1 MKWPDDVEKDLKKM
15 KVKGW
20 IEKMRSR
27 EQWRLVVEE
36 TKAHP
41 GLQRRVVGRWAGSYR
56 KRDFE
61 HLLSLTDSF
70 TWEELPTIDPN
81 TGYVTRAGYIPIIQ
95 KLTKILPTFILGFHI
110 IQSTFRVVLY
120 HDMVLTSWYPFDTSE
135 SPVYEIVN
143 LTQVIASIIPI
154 CMFFGFQS
162 LYATLTCVACSQL
175 EKLRA
180 ALLDIRQTHVT
191 AERDCGAQA
200 DLLEAHG
207 QARASEELYVKE
219 MEDTVNI
226 PNCGLFLI
234 LLSGMCFGAMSAITA
249 ESVRD
254 AAWGCDWVGTPVPFQ
269 RCLAFII
276 ATANKEFTLTA
287 GKFVPVSNKTMINL
301 SMTVYAKLPSV
312 SVDRLLLPQSED
324 VFARSEAGIVGS
336 DLFPVR
342 HELKIFMKKFRL
354 LMGTLLHVW
363 MYTSLRYR
371 KREVQNLLNLTNSF
385 IWEDLP
391 TRDPDSGNLT
401 TTGYMPI
408 IERLTIYVSTGAF
421 LFHGVQSSARIV
433 LNHDMVLTTWYP
445 FDATVSPV
453 YEIAN
458 LTQGIA
464 SIFHIAINAAFTSLY
479 ATLVCVACSQ
489 LEKLRAAL
497 LDIGQTHVTAERD
510 SGTQA
515 DLLEAQGQ
523 ARASEEL
530 FRHMQKQLNNC
541 IRHHQ
546 EIKRLPNL
554 SSRSMILGYIQT
566 LIDMVSQSISIF
578 MFLLQMKDR
587 NIDADQGA

>member
-1 MKWPDDVEKDLKKM
+1 MMLTAWFPFDASASPLYELMNIIQGITSFIMVCTFAAFPSLYATLVCVACSQLEKLRAALLDIRQNHVTVERDCGTQADLLQAQ
-15 KVKGW
+15 GQA
-20 IEKMRSR
+20 RAS
-27 EQWRLVVEE
+27 EE
-36 TKAHP
+36 LFRHMQKQLNNCIRHH
-41 GLQRRVVGRWAGSYR
+41 QEIISYR

-207 QARASEELYVKE
+207 QARASEELFRHMQKQLNNCIRHHQEIKRYVKE

-234 LLSGMCFGAMSAITA
+234 LLSGMCFGAMSAITSWGDHADVSQAFAVYIFMTGSVCVYCWLGNEITYQA

-287 GKFVPVSNKTMINL
+287 GKFVPVSNKTMINMLNQSL
-301 SMTVYAKLPSV
+301 SV
-312 SVDRLLLPQSED
+312 
-324 VFARSEAGIVGS
+324 
-336 DLFPVR
+336 
-342 HELKIFMKKFRL
+342 
-354 LMGTLLHVW
+354 
-363 MYTSLRYR
+363 
-371 KREVQNLLNLTNSF
+371 
-385 IWEDLP
+385 
-391 TRDPDSGNLT
+391 
-401 TTGYMPI
+401 
-408 IERLTIYVSTGAF
+408 
-421 LFHGVQSSARIV
+421 
-433 LNHDMVLTTWYP
+433 
-445 FDATVSPV
+445 
-453 YEIAN
+453 
-458 LTQGIA
+458 
-464 SIFHIAINAAFTSLY
+464 
-479 ATLVCVACSQ
+479 
-489 LEKLRAAL
+489 
-497 LDIGQTHVTAERD
+497 
-510 SGTQA
+510 
-515 DLLEAQGQ
+515 
-523 ARASEEL
+523 
-530 FRHMQKQLNNC
+530 
-541 IRHHQ
+541 
-546 EIKRLPNL
+546 
-554 SSRSMILGYIQT
+554 
-566 LIDMVSQSISIF
+566 F
-578 MFLLQMKDR
+578 MFLLQMKDK
-587 NIDADQGA
+587 NADTNQEV

>member
-1 MKWPDDVEKDLKKM
+1 M
-15 KVKGW
+15 
-20 IEKMRSR
+20 
-27 EQWRLVVEE
+27 
-36 TKAHP
+36 
-41 GLQRRVVGRWAGSYR
+41 
-56 KRDFE
+56 
-61 HLLSLTDSF
+61 
-70 TWEELPTIDPN
+70 
-81 TGYVTRAGYIPIIQ
+81 
-95 KLTKILPTFILGFHI
+95 
-110 IQSTFRVVLY
+110 
-120 HDMVLTSWYPFDTSE
+120 
-135 SPVYEIVN
+135 
-143 LTQVIASIIPI
+143 
-154 CMFFGFQS
+154 
-162 LYATLTCVACSQL
+162 
-175 EKLRA
+175 
-180 ALLDIRQTHVT
+180 
-191 AERDCGAQA
+191 DC
-200 DLLEAHG
+200 
-207 QARASEELYVKE
+207 
-219 MEDTVNI
+219 
-226 PNCGLFLI
+226 
-234 LLSGMCFGAMSAITA
+234 
-249 ESVRD
+249 
-254 AAWGCDWVGTPVPFQ
+254 
-269 RCLAFII
+269 
-276 ATANKEFTLTA
+276 
-287 GKFVPVSNKTMINL
+287 FVH
-301 SMTVYAKLPSV
+301 
-312 SVDRLLLPQSED
+312 
-324 VFARSEAGIVGS
+324 
-336 DLFPVR
+336 R

-546 EIKRLPNL
+546 EIKRYMDTLENVMNLPLCGVLLILLTVLCFVAFSAVTSWGDHADSSQALAIYVMMLISVYAHCWIASEL
-554 SSRSMILGYIQT
+554 SEL
-566 LIDMVSQSISIF
+566 MVSQSISIF